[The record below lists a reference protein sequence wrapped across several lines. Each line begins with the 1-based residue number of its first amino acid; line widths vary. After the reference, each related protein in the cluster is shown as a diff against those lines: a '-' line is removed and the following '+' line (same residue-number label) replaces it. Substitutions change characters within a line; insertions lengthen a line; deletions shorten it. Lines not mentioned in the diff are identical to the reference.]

1 MITEPGGALVA
12 VPIEFHASVV
22 DVKDIDQQT
31 LVLTNASR
39 TNIDPL
45 FRKDGSYDFRIDAQS
60 TESAAEQ
67 VLTGFTLVEGDRLMT
82 LKDQPALQVDDR
94 IVFHKVGAYTLCLQP
109 MFIEY
114 LPAVYTRREGELRLV
129 RKKWG
134 AAEYVQGSQ
143 WAEAS
148 GPVETDARL
157 HRPVNGPRQSLAK
170 PVA

>member
-1 MITEPGGALVA
+1 M
-12 VPIEFHASVV
+12 
-22 DVKDIDQQT
+22 
-31 LVLTNASR
+31 LTNASR

-45 FRKDGSYDFRIDAQS
+45 FRKDGSYDIRIDAES
-60 TESAAEQ
+60 TRLKDQQ

-82 LKDQPALQVDDR
+82 LTDQPTLQVDDR

-114 LPAVYTRREGELRLV
+114 LPAVYARTNDGLTLV

-143 WAEAS
+143 WAEAT
-148 GPVETDARL
+148 GKVETDATL
-157 HRPVNGPRQSLAK
+157 KRPVNGRRQAMAE
-170 PVA
+170 PTP